1 MKFAETA
8 NNLFDNTI
16 KLYHLTDDVDAQVNN
31 PYQEGTVEA
40 ELFTKCWIDTVQ
52 WHLEDIIRDPDID
65 PVAAL
70 ALKRRI
76 DHSNQDRTD
85 LVEKIDSYFRTIY
98 ADVEMEE
105 DDEPDFTGWT
115 ILDRGT
121 RIGTCTGIEPIPGN
135 PCLYVKLADGREPLI
150 PLHEDFVA
158 SIDEASRTLSLDLPE
173 GLY

>member
-1 MKFAETA
+1 MLPIAKVVKSFGTDGGLLLSGNVDLET
-8 NNLFDNTI
+8 LDFKEPVFIEFDGLQVPFFILDCEPRGGKTVV
-16 KLYHLTDDVDAQVNN
+16 HLNDVRN
-31 PYQEGTVEA
+31 
-40 ELFTKCWIDTVQ
+40 
-52 WHLEDIIRDPDID
+52 LEDAEEM
-65 PVAAL
+65 VG
-70 ALKRRI
+70 
-76 DHSNQDRTD
+76 
-85 LVEKIDSYFRTIY
+85 RTIY

-158 SIDEASRTLSLDLPE
+158 DIDEASRTLSLDLPE
-173 GLY
+173 GLF

>member
-1 MKFAETA
+1 MLPIAKVVKSFGTDGGLLLSGNVDLET
-8 NNLFDNTI
+8 LDFKEPVFIEFDGLQVPFFILDCEPRGGKTVV
-16 KLYHLTDDVDAQVNN
+16 HLNDVQN
-31 PYQEGTVEA
+31 
-40 ELFTKCWIDTVQ
+40 
-52 WHLEDIIRDPDID
+52 LEDAEEM
-65 PVAAL
+65 VG
-70 ALKRRI
+70 
-76 DHSNQDRTD
+76 
-85 LVEKIDSYFRTIY
+85 RTIY

-158 SIDEASRTLSLDLPE
+158 GIDESSRTLSLNLPE